1 MDPNQTTGTTPSGVN
16 DIDPIGPDSGA
27 GVTPTGLTG
36 ANDATKTAD
45 PMQRIPPIGTSSQ
58 DRSLP
63 INKTSIPERAG
74 ARVWN
79 RPGDRSSSDDLNRS
93 QSRPIS
99 PTPLAQTRGELIK
112 LRGMMKTQID
122 EIRTPDCSA
131 LQRSQAQYLDATREK
146 IHSDPR
152 RRAGGAKD
160 TNLTTKPFYPR
171 ESNSIRDENLP
182 SSGFD
187 NPTEQARRHDL
198 CGPVNI
204 DPQRVDL
211 AIPSETGTFQNYIE
225 RNDAELKRIHAI
237 VHMATCSAPDIDMVI
252 EETRRTT
259 FTNRIASAKISHP
272 NEVVA
277 LAALKNGVWFSSK
290 FREELAVRTPISL
303 DDALHRAFYFATHEE
318 EVAALKEQY
327 SANKN
332 NATKKPATPK
342 EPTTKGQH
350 SYAINNSPQKSSTY
364 DLSKYCAFH
373 DRKGHSSEESREEEE
388 EPMTP
393 KSNQKAKV
401 PTNKRGRE
409 IEQEPPSSPPP
420 APKKR
425 VDMISWGQNSNTTD
439 EIKSQ
444 TEGKLRCEISV
455 EIRTLENPDEV
466 TPPPPRVTPYNPNTK
481 PPYVK
486 ISNFKRKNKI
496 TKIRELFEK
505 KLQRKDVI

>member
-1 MDPNQTTGTTPSGVN
+1 MDPNQTTGTTRSGVN
-16 DIDPIGPDSGA
+16 DINPIEPDSGA
-27 GVTPTGLTG
+27 GVTPTWLTG
-36 ANDATKTAD
+36 ANDETETA
-45 PMQRIPPIGTSSQ
+45 PMQRIPPVGTSSQ

-63 INKTSIPERAG
+63 INQTSIPERAG

-99 PTPLAQTRGELIK
+99 PTPLAQTRGEIIE
-112 LRGMMKTQID
+112 LRGMMKTLID
-122 EIRTPDCSA
+122 EIRRRRPTPKAPDCSA
-131 LQRSQAQYLDATREK
+131 LQRSQALDQDATREK
-146 IHSDPR
+146 IHNDPR
-152 RRAGGAKD
+152 RRRQRE
-160 TNLTTKPFYPR
+160 PR
-171 ESNSIRDENLP
+171 TRISPPNHSIPENQTP
-182 SSGFD
+182 SATRTFHQAGFD

-198 CGPVNI
+198 RGPVNI

-211 AIPSETGTFQNYIE
+211 GIMSETGTFQNYIE

-237 VHMATCSAPDIDMVI
+237 VHMATSSAPDIDMVI
-252 EETRRTT
+252 EETKRTP

-272 NEVVA
+272 NEVAA

-290 FREELAVRTPISL
+290 FREELAVRAPISL
-303 DDALHRAFYFATHEE
+303 DDALHRASYFATHVE
-318 EVAALKEQY
+318 EVAALKEQS

-350 SYAINNSPQKSSTY
+350 SYAINNLPQKSSTY

-373 DRKGHSSEESREEEE
+373 DRKGYSSEECRAALR
-388 EPMTP
+388 
-393 KSNQKAKV
+393 NQNKNKKTNDEAKV

-409 IEQEPPSSPPP
+409 IEQESPSSPPP

-455 EIRTLENPDEV
+455 AIRTLENPDEV
-466 TPPPPRVTPYNPNTK
+466 TPPLPVSLHTTQTQSLRM
-481 PPYVK
+481 
-486 ISNFKRKNKI
+486 
-496 TKIRELFEK
+496 
-505 KLQRKDVI
+505 